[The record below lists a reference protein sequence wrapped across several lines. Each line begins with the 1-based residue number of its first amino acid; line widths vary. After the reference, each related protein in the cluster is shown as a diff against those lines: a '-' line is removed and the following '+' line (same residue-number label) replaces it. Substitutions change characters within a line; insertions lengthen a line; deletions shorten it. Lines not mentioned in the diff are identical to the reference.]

1 MGEEAGQK
9 EHGDQENQEVTSGS
23 DPQNAR
29 VKSATLT
36 TIRK

>member
-9 EHGDQENQEVTSGS
+9 EHGDQENQEVTSGG

-29 VKSATLT
+29 VKST
-36 TIRK
+36 TFTSTRK